1 MKKLIKFYSNNCSPC
16 KAMAPV
22 VEDVLKDTDIKLE
35 EVAIDSEDGLKKASE
50 LGIRAVPTFIFT
62 VDGLAKGIKSGVMT
76 RDELSKFVGL

>member
-1 MKKLIKFYSNNCSPC
+1 
-16 KAMAPV
+16 MAPV

-35 EVAIDSEDGLKKASE
+35 EVAIDSEDGLKRASE